1 MRHVHLPPFT
11 LITRKESTEVL
22 QRLAEQR
29 LLGGTVRSGTRLS
42 GTQLSGTWL
51 RGTWLRGTRL
61 SGTAEY
67 SNKAVSATPHA
78 HRPFRSAPHL
88 SLPSRD
94 VPVDRLGMAPARF
107 EAANSTR
114 GTWQSQLWLAA
125 WPSCTTTP
133 SLRTWRP
140 STSFANPLS
149 EKPALPQKS
158 TGEIN
163 ACSLSFLPVRE
174 LLVAS
179 GGDTRFQCTHERA
192 ALFRAA
198 SSSDARCLAKPQR
211 RSLRSSSEPCAR
223 TWTLSPVRSTCPIL
237 G

>member
-1 MRHVHLPPFT
+1 VGLQGTPTKPSLPPR
-11 LITRKESTEVL
+11 TRI
-22 QRLAEQR
+22 
-29 LLGGTVRSGTRLS
+29 GHSGLHHIYPYPAGMFLWTD
-42 GTQLSGTWL
+42 
-51 RGTWLRGTRL
+51 
-61 SGTAEY
+61 
-67 SNKAVSATPHA
+67 SAW
-78 HRPFRSAPHL
+78 RP
-88 SLPSRD
+88 
-94 VPVDRLGMAPARF
+94 RF

-114 GTWQSQLWLAA
+114 GTWQTQLWLAA
-125 WPSCTTTP
+125 WPSCTTRP
-133 SLRTWRP
+133 SSRTWRP

-149 EKPALPQKS
+149 ETPALPQKS

-163 ACSLSFLPVRE
+163 ACSLSFLAVRE

-179 GGDTRFQCTHERA
+179 GGDTRSQRTRERA

-198 SSSDARCLAKPQR
+198 SSSDARCLAKPLR